1 MTETAIVEATR
12 RLEQF
17 EKDELRRRQQWE
29 ARIASLHALRT
40 PLMIASAVLAVGLGA
55 SIAYRWMRR

>member
-17 EKDELRRRQQWE
+17 EAEDLRRRQQWE
-29 ARIASLHALRT
+29 ARIASLRALRT
-40 PLMIASAVLAVGLGA
+40 PLMIVGGVLAAGVGA
-55 SIAYRWMRR
+55 SIVYGWMRR

>member
-12 RLEQF
+12 RLEQL
-17 EKDELRRRQQWE
+17 ERDEIRRRQQWE
-29 ARIASLHALRT
+29 ARIASLRALRT
-40 PLMIASAVLAVGLGA
+40 PLMIAGAVVAVGVGA

>member
-17 EKDELRRRQQWE
+17 EKDEILRRQQWE
-29 ARIASLHALRT
+29 ARIASLRALRT
-40 PLMIASAVLAVGLGA
+40 PLMIAGSVLAVGVGA

>member
-12 RLEQF
+12 RLEQL
-17 EKDELRRRQQWE
+17 EKEEILRRQQWE
-29 ARIASLHALRT
+29 ARITSLRALRT
-40 PLMIASAVLAVGLGA
+40 PLMIAGSVLAVGVGA

>member
-17 EKDELRRRQQWE
+17 EKEEILRRQQWE
-29 ARIASLHALRT
+29 ARIANLHALRT
-40 PLMIASAVLAVGLGA
+40 PLMIAGAVLAVGLGA
-55 SIAYRWMRR
+55 SLAYRWMRR

>member
-17 EKDELRRRQQWE
+17 EKEEILRRQQWE
-29 ARIASLHALRT
+29 ARIASLRALRT
-40 PLMIASAVLAVGLGA
+40 PLMIAGSVLAVGVGA

>member
-29 ARIASLHALRT
+29 ARIANLRAMRT
-40 PLMIASAVLAVGLGA
+40 PLMIAGGVLAVGVGA

>member
-17 EKDELRRRQQWE
+17 EKDELRRRQEWE
-29 ARIASLHALRT
+29 ARLRTIRALRR
-40 PLMIASAVLAVGLGA
+40 PLMIAGGVLAVGVGV
-55 SIAYRWMRR
+55 SVAYRWMRR

>member
-17 EKDELRRRQQWE
+17 EKDEILRRQQWE
-29 ARIASLHALRT
+29 ARISSLRALRT
-40 PLMIASAVLAVGLGA
+40 PLMIACSVLAVGVGA